1 MKKYRK
7 IILSLVL
14 LLSVLIVYAV
24 KQQSSRKSAVSVMS
38 QVNASLQE
46 DIPEGVYPS
55 VYEVFVGSFYDADGD
70 GTGDLN
76 GVTQK
81 LDYIH
86 DLGFRGIWLMPIAP
100 SPTYH
105 KYDVADY
112 TDIDPAYGTRED
124 FRTLAAACR
133 ERRMQ
138 VIVDLVLNHTSVQH
152 PWFQTAAA
160 YLHDLPEGAEPDP
173 QACPYVDYYRF
184 TRQAQGGYAQLADSG
199 WYYEA
204 RFWEGMPDLNLDSD
218 AVRREIREIMR
229 YWLNEGADGFRLDAV
244 TSYYTGNA
252 DKNIEFLSFVNQT
265 AKELDPDCY
274 IVCEGWDSQK
284 VYARYYASGVDSMF
298 DFAFA
303 DASGII
309 AGTLLGQYTARDFG
323 NMLEKEWQLY
333 ESYGPQA
340 VNAPF
345 YTNHDMGRS
354 AGYYATD
361 EGDRTKLAQAMNL
374 LAGGKVF
381 LYYGEEIGMKGAG
394 RDENKRAPMYWSD
407 DPQAAGMTQAPPGM
421 DNVQMKFPSL
431 AEQEKDPYSILNYI
445 REVMRIRNALPV
457 ITSGRTWV
465 HQDLTTDDV
474 CVLIREDGVHAPAL
488 VVYNISPE
496 TQTIHTGS
504 TEFHHLKGV
513 LTVSAEPV
521 GFRDDTLTLPPWGTA
536 VLTGEE

>member
-86 DLGFRGIWLMPIAP
+86 DLGFRGIWLMPVAP

-407 DPQAAGMTQAPPGM
+407 DPQAAGMTKAPPGM

>member
-55 VYEVFVGSFYDADGD
+55 VYEVFVSSFYDADGD

-86 DLGFRGIWLMPIAP
+86 DLGFRGIWLMPVAP

-124 FRTLAAACR
+124 FRTLAAACH

-138 VIVDLVLNHTSVQH
+138 VILDLVLNHTSVQH

-160 YLHDLPEGAEPDP
+160 YLRDLPEGTEPDL

-204 RFWEGMPDLNLDSD
+204 RFWEGMPDLNLDSE
-218 AVRREIREIMR
+218 AVRGEIREIMR

-252 DKNIEFLSFVNQT
+252 DRNIEFLSFVNQT

-421 DNVQMKFPSL
+421 DNVQMKFPSFE
-431 AEQEKDPYSILNYI
+431 EQEKDPYSILNYV
-445 REVMRIRNALPV
+445 REIMRIRNALPV

-474 CVLIREDGVHAPAL
+474 CVLIREDGVHEPAL

-496 TQTIHTGS
+496 TQTIHTDS

-521 GFRDDTLTLPPWGTA
+521 AFENDTLTLPPWGTA

>member
-407 DPQAAGMTQAPPGM
+407 DPQAAGMTKAPPGM

>member
-160 YLHDLPEGAEPDP
+160 YLHDLPKGAEPDP

-407 DPQAAGMTQAPPGM
+407 DPQAAGMTKAPPGM

>member
-160 YLHDLPEGAEPDP
+160 YLHDLPKGAEPDP

-218 AVRREIREIMR
+218 AVRGEIREIMR

-407 DPQAAGMTQAPPGM
+407 DPQAAGMTKAPPGM

>member
-86 DLGFRGIWLMPIAP
+86 DLGFRGIWLMPVAP

-374 LAGGKVF
+374 LAGGKAF

-407 DPQAAGMTQAPPGM
+407 DPQAAGMTKAPPGM

>member
-218 AVRREIREIMR
+218 AVRGEIREIMR

-407 DPQAAGMTQAPPGM
+407 DPQAAGMTKAPPGM

>member
-160 YLHDLPEGAEPDP
+160 YLHDLPKGAEPDP

-407 DPQAAGMTQAPPGM
+407 DPQAAGMTKAPPGM

-496 TQTIHTGS
+496 TQTIHT
-504 TEFHHLKGV
+504 
-513 LTVSAEPV
+513 
-521 GFRDDTLTLPPWGTA
+521 
-536 VLTGEE
+536 

>member
-86 DLGFRGIWLMPIAP
+86 DLGFRGIWLMPVAP

-218 AVRREIREIMR
+218 AVRGEIREIMR

-374 LAGGKVF
+374 LAGGKAF

-407 DPQAAGMTQAPPGM
+407 DPQAAGMTKAPPGM

>member
-1 MKKYRK
+1 M
-7 IILSLVL
+7 
-14 LLSVLIVYAV
+14 
-24 KQQSSRKSAVSVMS
+24 
-38 QVNASLQE
+38 
-46 DIPEGVYPS
+46 YPS
-55 VYEVFVGSFYDADGD
+55 VYEVFVSSFYDADGD

-86 DLGFRGIWLMPIAP
+86 DLGFRGIWLMPVAP

-124 FRTLAAACR
+124 FRTLAAACH

-218 AVRREIREIMR
+218 AVRGEIREIMR

-309 AGTLLGQYTARDFG
+309 AGTLLRQY
-323 NMLEKEWQLY
+323 
-333 ESYGPQA
+333 
-340 VNAPF
+340 
-345 YTNHDMGRS
+345 
-354 AGYYATD
+354 
-361 EGDRTKLAQAMNL
+361 
-374 LAGGKVF
+374 
-381 LYYGEEIGMKGAG
+381 
-394 RDENKRAPMYWSD
+394 
-407 DPQAAGMTQAPPGM
+407 
-421 DNVQMKFPSL
+421 
-431 AEQEKDPYSILNYI
+431 
-445 REVMRIRNALPV
+445 
-457 ITSGRTWV
+457 
-465 HQDLTTDDV
+465 
-474 CVLIREDGVHAPAL
+474 
-488 VVYNISPE
+488 
-496 TQTIHTGS
+496 
-504 TEFHHLKGV
+504 
-513 LTVSAEPV
+513 
-521 GFRDDTLTLPPWGTA
+521 
-536 VLTGEE
+536 

>member
-86 DLGFRGIWLMPIAP
+86 DLGFRGIWLMPVAP